1 MKNQDSILIFGSS
14 GQIGKALIRKFTK
27 NNYKVTAVTRSIH
40 QKGYQI
46 KTQSNYGYLELEEI
60 NSFNEE
66 NISKL
71 MENSSVCINLIGILY
86 EKKKNHFNIIHSD
99 LPALLSKVAKKKSI
113 KQLIHLS
120 ALGID
125 ASVDSK
131 YAISKLDGE
140 NKVKENFPKAVILR
154 PSLVYSVDDN
164 FTTNFMSLL
173 SILPMMPLYYEGK
186 TKFTPIHV
194 SDLANIIFNIVEKK
208 IYGEIIECIG
218 PEVLTFKEIL
228 LKILKSI
235 NKKRFLFS
243 MPLFLAKIN
252 AKLFQLMPNPLL
264 TIDQLRLLK
273 YDNIVSNKY
282 KTNYDFKMYANKKF
296 EEEINRYSYNWT
308 SGGQFSKKRIDK
320 IN

>member
-218 PEVLTFKEIL
+218 PEILTFKEIL

-282 KTNYDFKMYANKKF
+282 KTNFDFKMYANKKF